1 VFFIKEMDVIL
12 AYNLKQKTM
21 KKLILSAIVSL
32 FASVTFASTT
42 NEDPT
47 LVLSKTTKELSQ
59 LLNIPYKESIL
70 EKEELV
76 RVSFTVNELHQV
88 VVLQVNSKNSEIQT
102 YVKQALNYKLLS
114 SNELTV
120 GKDYVFEVRFK
131 N

>member
-1 VFFIKEMDVIL
+1 MRVLCVIL
-12 AYNLKQKTM
+12 AYNLKTKNM
-21 KKLILSAIVSL
+21 KKLLLSAIVSL
-32 FASVTFASTT
+32 FASVTFASTI

-47 LVLSKTTKELSQ
+47 VVLFKTNKELSQ
-59 LLNIPYKESIL
+59 LLNTSYSENIL

-76 RVSFTVNELHQV
+76 KVSFTVNELHQV
-88 VVLQVNSKNSEIQT
+88 VVLQVNSNNSEIQS
-102 YVKQALNYKLLS
+102 YVKQALNYKKLS

>member
-1 VFFIKEMDVIL
+1 
-12 AYNLKQKTM
+12 M
-21 KKLILSAIVSL
+21 KKLLLSAIVSL

-47 LVLSKTTKELSQ
+47 VVLFKTNKELSQ
-59 LLNIPYKESIL
+59 LLNKPYSESIL

-76 RVSFTVNELHQV
+76 KVSFTVNELHQL
-88 VVLQVNSKNSEIQT
+88 VVLQVNSNNSEIQS
-102 YVKQALNYKLLS
+102 YVKQALNYKKLS

>member
-1 VFFIKEMDVIL
+1 
-12 AYNLKQKTM
+12 M

-32 FASVTFASTT
+32 FASATFASTT

-47 LVLSKTTKELSQ
+47 VVLSKTTKELSQ
-59 LLNIPYKESIL
+59 LLNTSYAEGIL

-76 RVSFTVNELHQV
+76 RVAFTVNDLHQV

-102 YVKQALNYKLLS
+102 YVKQVLNYKVLS

>member
-1 VFFIKEMDVIL
+1 MRVLCVIL
-12 AYNLKQKTM
+12 AYNLKTKNM
-21 KKLILSAIVSL
+21 KKLLLSAIVSL
-32 FASVTFASTT
+32 FASATFASTI

-47 LVLSKTTKELSQ
+47 VVLFKTNKELSQ
-59 LLNIPYKESIL
+59 LLNTSYSESIL

-76 RVSFTVNELHQV
+76 KVSFTVNELHQL
-88 VVLQVNSKNSEIQT
+88 VVLQVNSNNSEIQS
-102 YVKQALNYKLLS
+102 YVKQALNYKKLS